1 MTRPGRTAIALA
13 MTLLTL
19 APFGSL
25 TVSPAAAAPLLTL
38 PIAGTT
44 HGNGA
49 FSGTLA
55 VTSVVAQGADVFV
68 EGIVTGTVTHSN
80 KQPLGT
86 ILSVPVRLPL
96 TGNWHQVAGLAPGL
110 QPQIVLAQS
119 TCSVLHLSIGAVDLD
134 VLGVVV
140 TTSPI
145 TLDVSGDSAGPLGSL
160 VCTILNLVTTVTGLL
175 NSLTSLLGTLGGT
188 LGSAPGA

>member
-1 MTRPGRTAIALA
+1 MTRPRRTAIALA
-13 MTLLTL
+13 MTLLAL
-19 APFGSL
+19 APFGNL
-25 TVSPAAAAPLLTL
+25 TVNPAAAAPLLTPL
-38 PIAGTT
+38 LTVPIAGTT

-55 VTSVVAQGADVFV
+55 ITDVVAQGADVFV
-68 EGIVTGTVTHSN
+68 EGIVTGTVTQSN

-86 ILSVPVRLPL
+86 ILNVPVRLPL
-96 TGNWHQVAGLAPGL
+96 SGNWHQVAGLSPGP
-110 QPQIVLAQS
+110 QPQIVLAQA
-119 TCSVLHLSIGAVDLD
+119 TCGVLHLSIGAVDLT

-175 NSLTSLLGTLGGT
+175 NALTSLLGGLGGT
-188 LGSAPGA
+188 L

>member
-1 MTRPGRTAIALA
+1 

-19 APFGSL
+19 VPFGNA
-25 TVSPAAAAPLLTL
+25 TVNPVAAAPLLTL

-55 VTSVVAQGADVFV
+55 VTNVVAQGADVFV
-68 EGIVTGTVTHSN
+68 EGIVTGTVTRSN
-80 KQPLGT
+80 KEPLGT
-86 ILSVPVRLPL
+86 ILNVPVRLPL
-96 TGNWHQVAGLAPGL
+96 SGNWHPVAGLAPGS
-110 QPQIVLAQS
+110 QRRIVLAQN
-119 TCSVLHLSIGAVDLD
+119 TCGVLHLAIGAVDLN

-145 TLDVSGDSAGPLGSL
+145 MLDVSGDSAGPLGSL
-160 VCTILNLVTTVTGLL
+160 VCTILNLVTTVTGLV
-175 NSLTSLLGTLGGT
+175 NSLVSLLGTLGST
-188 LGSAPGA
+188 LGGAVGGAPGA

>member
-1 MTRPGRTAIALA
+1 MTRPKRTALALA
-13 MTLLTL
+13 MTLLAL

-55 VTSVVAQGADVFV
+55 VTDVVAQGADIFV
-68 EGIVTGTVTHSN
+68 EGIVTGTVTQSN

-86 ILSVPVRLPL
+86 ILNVPVRLPL
-96 TGNWHQVAGLAPGL
+96 SGNWRQVAGLSPGP
-110 QPQIVLAQS
+110 QPQIVLAA
-119 TCSVLHLSIGAVDLD
+119 TCGVLHLSIGAVDLN

-145 TLDVSGDSAGPLGSL
+145 TFDVSGDSAGPLGSL

-188 LGSAPGA
+188 LGGATGA